1 MLEIETVDQ
10 ENNTFKEKYEKAFL
24 ERKAAGNEVDNM
36 RKKLTSPMEQTEEK
50 LTEIKEKRE

>member
-36 RKKLTSPMEQTEEK
+36 REKFTSPMVTTEEK